1 MGELGRARKY
11 FTKAFELREHASER
25 EKLLIT
31 AAYYANVT
39 EEQDKA
45 AQTYRE
51 TLAAYPR
58 DDSAYGNLGLAYVAQ
73 ADYQAAMGA
82 MRQQLQ
88 LTPDHLSLYED
99 LANSFVGLAAPR

>member
-1 MGELGRARKY
+1 LGELGRARKY

-58 DDSAYGNLGLAYVAQ
+58 DDSAYGTWVLPTSH
-73 ADYQAAMGA
+73 
-82 MRQQLQ
+82 REIIKLQ
-88 LTPDHLSLYED
+88 WGRCVSSC
-99 LANSFVGLAAPR
+99 N